1 MKNTL
6 YNIASSKQFFL
17 LQLFFSQIIKAK
29 NINQKYDKGH
39 IQKQR
44 MLLEG
49 ILKRSVSFLL
59 LVDVILAISPVA

>member
-1 MKNTL
+1 MKNT
-6 YNIASSKQFFL
+6 YNIASSKFFVTVI
-17 LQLFFSQIIKAK
+17 LFFSQIIKAK
-29 NINQKYDKGH
+29 NINQRYDKGH
-39 IQKQR
+39 IQKRR